1 MKKLFLVLLFAPFL
15 CIGQTFKF
23 GEVQEKNSK
32 GDTYISKSGKTLKTG
47 DKLTIGKPI
56 DDSKDTFSYITQGGV
71 QVVRSLENNEI
82 EIFRFQTFKQAAFS
96 GKVYVAFKGYGLI
109 PVLIDY
115 ESALESGEIISKG
128 EPLSK
133 EKAIAKLKELKELLE
148 LDVITQEDYDKEKA
162 TLTPIILGNN

>member
-1 MKKLFLVLLFAPFL
+1 M
-15 CIGQTFKF
+15 I
-23 GEVQEKNSK
+23 
-32 GDTYISKSGKTLKTG
+32 LKI
-47 DKLTIGKPI
+47 L
-56 DDSKDTFSYITQGGV
+56 SYITQGGM
-71 QVVRSLENNEI
+71 QAIRSLENNEI

-115 ESALESGEIISKG
+115 ESALASGEIISKG

-162 TLTPIILGNN
+162 KLTPIILKN

>member
-1 MKKLFLVLLFAPFL
+1 MKKLIFILLFTPFL
-15 CIGQTFKF
+15 CIGQTLKF
-23 GEVQEKNSK
+23 GEIQKKNSK
-32 GDTYISKSGKTLKTG
+32 GDIYISKSGKTLNIG

-71 QVVRSLENNEI
+71 PVVRSLEDNEI

-96 GKVYVAFKGYGLI
+96 GKVYVAFKGYGLV

-115 ESALESGEIISKG
+115 ESALASGEIINKG

-148 LDVITQEDYDKEKA
+148 LDVITQEVYDKEKA
-162 TLTPIILGNN
+162 KLTTIILKN

>member
-1 MKKLFLVLLFAPFL
+1 MKKLLLVLLLVPLVSF
-15 CIGQTFKF
+15 GQAFKF
-23 GEVQEKNSK
+23 GEVQKKNSK
-32 GDTYISKSGKTLKTG
+32 GNTYISKSGKTLKIG

-56 DDSKDTFSYITQGGV
+56 DDSKDTFSYITQAGV

-82 EIFRFQTFKQAAFS
+82 EVFRFQTFKQAAFS

-148 LDVITQEDYDKEKA
+148 LEVITQEDYDKEKA
-162 TLTPIILGNN
+162 KLTPIILKN